1 MLKELAESVQFNMSR
16 SRARHPEPPKL
27 FIAAGG
33 EKAWPIMSSLPRPC
47 KEGLMSDADDWE
59 CAADLP
65 DWNQYPEMI
74 RKSGLRPDIVL
85 HSQTAKEIILIE
97 LTVPYESR
105 IEAAHL
111 FKTEKYADLAKS
123 LREDGFKTKVFAI
136 EVGARGFIGSSAY
149 SLMKQLS
156 ISGKSM
162 KRTLKAMAEAAEKSS
177 SWIWSRRN
185 KPQLHKH

>member
-1 MLKELAESVQFNMSR
+1 
-16 SRARHPEPPKL
+16 
-27 FIAAGG
+27 
-33 EKAWPIMSSLPRPC
+33 
-47 KEGLMSDADDWE
+47 MSDADDWE

-162 KRTLKAMAEAAEKSS
+162 TRTLKAMAEAAEKSS